1 MLSVYTAVP
10 GCISSNDTVLIS
22 ACSGCGM
29 HSAGFRLVPSVVVLV
44 SGSHSADVTCCKTAN
59 QVNDHARSVRFA
71 GICANLYADGMCYK
85 ILCIEK
91 NSV

>member
-1 MLSVYTAVP
+1 MLSVYTAVL

-44 SGSHSADVTCCKTAN
+44 SGSHSADVTKLTIMLVQYAL
-59 QVNDHARSVRFA
+59 QEFVL
-71 GICANLYADGMCYK
+71 IYTPTECAIKFC
-85 ILCIEK
+85 
-91 NSV
+91 V